1 MSPVTHAPWNIKI
14 TGSKKK
20 NLKVKLLRKERNQKG
35 GNEHLALK
43 AEVVIRLCTPVRDKP
58 SRSAWLGV
66 SFRDFTFTRDLETN
80 VLVVKSPFLRKN
92 PNRGPPERVMRA

>member
-1 MSPVTHAPWNIKI
+1 M
-14 TGSKKK
+14 
-20 NLKVKLLRKERNQKG
+20 NQKG